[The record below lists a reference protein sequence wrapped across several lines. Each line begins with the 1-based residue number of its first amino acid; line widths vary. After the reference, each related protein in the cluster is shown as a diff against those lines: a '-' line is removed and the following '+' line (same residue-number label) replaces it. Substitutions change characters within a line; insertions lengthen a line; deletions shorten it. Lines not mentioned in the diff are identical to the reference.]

1 MNERNRV
8 TAALLAMFF
17 GGVGAHKFY
26 LGRAGQGVVY
36 ILFCWTFVPAVVAFI
51 EGLIYLAMGDTAFQ
65 QKYVEGIFADRYDW
79 RR

>member
-1 MNERNRV
+1 MSERNRV

-36 ILFCWTFVPAVVAFI
+36 ILFCWTFVPAVAGFI
-51 EGLIYLAMGDTAFQ
+51 EGLIYLTMSDATFR
-65 QKYVEGIFADRYDW
+65 QKYD
-79 RR
+79 